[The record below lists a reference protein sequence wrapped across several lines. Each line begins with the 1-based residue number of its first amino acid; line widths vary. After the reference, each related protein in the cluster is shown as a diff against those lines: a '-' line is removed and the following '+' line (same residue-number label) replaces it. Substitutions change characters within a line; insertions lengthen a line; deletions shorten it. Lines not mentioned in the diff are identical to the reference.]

1 MTPINSHR
9 RYEFDWLRIFAI
21 LIVFLYHSSRFFNL
35 GDWHVKNMETY
46 VWVEIWY
53 LFVTRWMMPIF
64 FIISGASLFYAL
76 GKSGGWKQFYTDKLL
91 RLFIPV
97 LIASITHGALQV
109 YLDKISHGRF
119 DGSFICF
126 LPHYFSGVYTGI
138 GQINAGN
145 FANAGMHLWYLLFL
159 FIYSLICYRLFVW
172 FKTGGQKKL
181 NVITNFLSIP
191 GIIYIGFTIPMVI
204 MKIIIPSSILS
215 VGNGGW
221 GFLYYL
227 WFLIAGFI
235 IVSDDKLQHSIL
247 KQRWLS
253 LMLGAIL
260 SFAQLYLV
268 FGVSE
273 PALQGNAGAWA
284 SSLFSYFNAWTWTF
298 AILGFAMKHLSIDRP
313 ILRPLNEG
321 VLPFF
326 ILHQTVLLF
335 FGYYIMKWETNDV
348 FKWALVFFISFLI
361 IAVVYWYLIRKLDF
375 FRFLFGMKTSSSFYQ
390 LFQKKIFLIMLP
402 LLWLGLSIYA
412 GINHISV
419 LNQDRFPMP
428 VTYNQQRDIVLNAD
442 SITAQSLTGIQVVE
456 DEKASIGSAIELFSG
471 AAQSKKAKP
480 TVYFDMEFSAPAG
493 RYFVWI
499 RGKCETKGEM
509 ADSIWLQTDNQINN
523 RKGSVHLGNWNTFQP
538 IGEYSWAGNIHI
550 PYIILL
556 KHSGKHII
564 RIQPRQIPH
573 RIDQIWLSCSQD
585 RIPDSNQPVN

>member
-1 MTPINSHR
+1 MTTDKSNR

-21 LIVFLYHSSRFFNL
+21 LIVFFYHSLRFFNL
-35 GDWHVKNMETY
+35 GDWHVKNMDTY
-46 VWVEIWY
+46 VWVEIWNI
-53 LFVTRWMMPIF
+53 FATRWMMPLF

-76 GKSGGWKQFYTDKLL
+76 GKSGGWKRFYTDKLL

-109 YLDKISHGRF
+109 YLERISHGRF
-119 DGSFICF
+119 EGSFISF

-138 GQINAGN
+138 GLAGAGN
-145 FANAGMHLWYLLFL
+145 FANVGMHLWYLLFL
-159 FIYSLICYRLFVW
+159 FIYSLICYLLFVW
-172 FKTGGQKKL
+172 FRAGGQQKL
-181 NVITNFLSIP
+181 EAITNFLSIP

-204 MKIIIPSSILS
+204 MKIIIPSSILD

-235 IVSDDKLQHSIL
+235 VVSNERLQQSIL

-253 LMLGAIL
+253 LILGIIL

-273 PALQGNAGAWA
+273 PVLQGNAGAWA

-313 ILRPLNEG
+313 ILRSFNEG

-335 FGYYIMKWETNDV
+335 FGYHIMGWETNDV
-348 FKWALVFFISFLI
+348 FKWVLVFIISFLI
-361 IAVVYWYLIRKLDF
+361 IVVLYWYLIRKLDF

-390 LFQKKIFLIMLP
+390 LFQKKIFLIIIP

-412 GINHISV
+412 GINQKST
-419 LNQDRFPMP
+419 LGQDRFPMSL
-428 VTYNQQRDIVLNAD
+428 TYDQEKDIVLNAD
-442 SITAQSLTGIQVVE
+442 SITAQSSTGIQVIE
-456 DEKASIGSAIELFSG
+456 DEKASIGRAIVLSSG
-471 AAQSKKAKP
+471 AVQSKKAKP
-480 TVYFDMEFSAPAG
+480 GVYFEMDFSAPAG

-499 RGKCETKGEM
+499 RGKCEIKGET
-509 ADSIWLQTDNQINN
+509 ADSIWLQTDNQINT

-538 IGEYSWAGNIHI
+538 IGAYSWAGDVHI
-550 PYIILL
+550 PYIVLL
-556 KHSGKHII
+556 NYSGDHTI
-564 RIQPRQIPH
+564 RVQPRQVPH

-585 RIPDSNQPVN
+585 RIPDSNQPVK